1 MEYRRMGKTGLKL
14 SVLSYGSWVTF
25 SKQVDDSASDR
36 LMGLAYDSGI
46 NFFDTADVYGA
57 GQSEEFLGRAL
68 KGRRD
73 KVVLAP
79 HVAYTKHGELYV
91 DAVTVARNGMLPRE
105 EKLGSFKVTGL
116 GEPKLTG
123 RAFTVSRL
131 YEPDAERY
139 VGATLVA
146 VEPASAE

>member
-1 MEYRRMGKTGLKL
+1 MNA
-14 SVLSYGSWVTF
+14 F
-25 SKQVDDSASDR
+25 SCDYV
-36 LMGLAYDSGI
+36 M
-46 NFFDTADVYGA
+46 
-57 GQSEEFLGRAL
+57 SEEPNGPVPTLFAAIVKQLCVNATYN
-68 KGRRD
+68 RD

-91 DAVTVARNGMLPRE
+91 DAITVARNGMLPRE
-105 EKLGSFKVTGL
+105 EKLGSYKVTGL

-123 RAFTVSRL
+123 RAFAVSSL

-146 VEPASAE
+146 VEPTPAT

>member
-1 MEYRRMGKTGLKL
+1 M
-14 SVLSYGSWVTF
+14 
-25 SKQVDDSASDR
+25 
-36 LMGLAYDSGI
+36 
-46 NFFDTADVYGA
+46 
-57 GQSEEFLGRAL
+57 SEEPNGPVPTLFAAIVKQLCVNATYN
-68 KGRRD
+68 RD

-91 DAVTVARNGMLPRE
+91 DAITVARNGMLPRE
-105 EKLGSFKVTGL
+105 EKLGSYKVTGL

-123 RAFTVSRL
+123 RAFAVSSL

-146 VEPASAE
+146 VEPTPAT